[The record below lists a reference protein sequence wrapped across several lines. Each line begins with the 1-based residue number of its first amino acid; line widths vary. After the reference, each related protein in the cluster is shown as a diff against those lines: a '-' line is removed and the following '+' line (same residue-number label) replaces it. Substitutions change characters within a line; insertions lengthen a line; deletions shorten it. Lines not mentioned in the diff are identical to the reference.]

1 MDNYVYI
8 VAGLPEL
15 TSGFENTGFDYA
27 AVKESIMELLSEKDQ
42 QLVELMEEGFN
53 EDTLNADFYSKAAES
68 KNRFIREYFDFDG
81 RLRNMKVNY
90 LAKRLGKNGE
100 EYQVELPEA
109 DFEEGKQIQ
118 DILADADFVKRE
130 QKMDELK
137 WEKASDIA
145 RMDYFNMN
153 AILAFLVKAKTV
165 QRWVELDKDKGE
177 EMFKKLVT
185 EVRGTFEGASA
196 LRQAQGPSGTTAVE
210 KVEDA

>member
-15 TSGFENTGFDYA
+15 TSGFETTGFDYA
-27 AVKESIMELLSEKDQ
+27 ALKESVMELLSEKDQ
-42 QLVELMEEGFN
+42 QLVELMEEGFD
-53 EDTLNADFYSKAAES
+53 EQTLGPDFYAKAAES

-90 LAKRLGKNGE
+90 LAKRLGKDGKAFL
-100 EYQVELPEA
+100 VEMPEA
-109 DFEEGKQIQ
+109 DFDEGKQIEE
-118 DILADADFVKRE
+118 ILADADFVKRE

-145 RMDYFNMN
+145 CMDYFNMN

-165 QRWVELDKDKGE
+165 QRWAELDTAKGE
-177 EMFKKLVT
+177 EMFKKLVQ
-185 EVRGTFEGASA
+185 EIRGTSA
-196 LRQAQGPSGTTAVE
+196 DLNLSGGG
-210 KVEDA
+210 K

>member
-15 TSGFENTGFDYA
+15 TSGFETTGFDYA
-27 AVKESIMELLSEKDQ
+27 ALKESVMELLSEKDQ
-42 QLVELMEEGFN
+42 QLVELMEEGFD
-53 EDTLNADFYSKAAES
+53 EQTLGPDFYAKAAES

-90 LAKRLGKNGE
+90 LAKRLGKDGKAFL
-100 EYQVELPEA
+100 VDLPEA
-109 DFEEGKQIQ
+109 DFEEGKQIEE
-118 DILADADFVKRE
+118 ILADADFVKRE

-165 QRWVELDKDKGE
+165 QRWAELDTAKGE
-177 EMFKKLVT
+177 EMFRKLVK
-185 EVRGTFEGASA
+185 EIRGTSA
-196 LRQAQGPSGTTAVE
+196 DLDLSGGG
-210 KVEDA
+210 K

>member
-15 TSGFENTGFDYA
+15 ASGLENTGFDYA
-27 AVKESIMELLSEKDQ
+27 AVKASIMELLSEKDQ
-42 QLVELMEEGFN
+42 QEVEFMEQGFDEN
-53 EDTLNADFYSKAAES
+53 TLGADFYAKAAES

-90 LAKRLGKNGE
+90 LAKRLGKSSDPYLVNLE
-100 EYQVELPEA
+100 DA
-109 DFEEGKQIQ
+109 DFEEEKQIQ
-118 DILADADFVKRE
+118 DILADADFVERE

-165 QRWVELDKDKGE
+165 QRWAELDPEKGQ
-177 EMFKKLVT
+177 EMFKKLVH
-185 EVRGTFEGASA
+185 EIRGTSA
-196 LRQAQGPSGTTAVE
+196 NLDLSGGG
-210 KVEDA
+210 KV

>member
-42 QLVELMEEGFN
+42 QLVELMEEGFDEN
-53 EDTLNADFYSKAAES
+53 TLGADFYSKAAES

-81 RLRNMKVNY
+81 RLRNLKVNY

-100 EYQVELPEA
+100 DFVVELPEA
-109 DFEEGKQIQ
+109 DFDEEKQIQ
-118 DILADADFVKRE
+118 EILADADFVERE

-165 QRWVELDKDKGE
+165 QRWAELDAAKGQ
-177 EMFKKLVT
+177 EMFHKLVQ
-185 EVRGTFEGASA
+185 EIRGTSA
-196 LRQAQGPSGTTAVE
+196 DLDLSV
-210 KVEDA
+210 KN

>member
-15 TSGFENTGFDYA
+15 TSGFETTGFDYA
-27 AVKESIMELLSEKDQ
+27 ALKESVMELLSEKDQ
-42 QLVELMEEGFN
+42 QLVELMEEGFD
-53 EDTLNADFYSKAAES
+53 EQTLGADFYAKTAES

-81 RLRNMKVNY
+81 RLRNMKVQY
-90 LAKRLGKNGE
+90 LAKRLGKDGNAFL
-100 EYQVELPEA
+100 VDMPEA
-109 DFEEGKQIQ
+109 DFDEGKQIEE
-118 DILADADFVKRE
+118 ILADADFVKRE

-165 QRWVELDKDKGE
+165 QRWAELDTAKGE
-177 EMFKKLVT
+177 EMFRKLVK
-185 EVRGTFEGASA
+185 EIRGTNADLDLS
-196 LRQAQGPSGTTAVE
+196 LKS
-210 KVEDA
+210 

>member
-42 QLVELMEEGFN
+42 KLVELMEEGFD
-53 EDTLNADFYSKAAES
+53 ETTLGADFYAKAAAS
-68 KNRFIREYFDFDG
+68 KNRFIREYFDFDS
-81 RLRNMKVNY
+81 RLRNMKVEY
-90 LAKRLGKNGE
+90 LAKRLGKQGE
-100 EYQVELPEA
+100 NYLVELPEA
-109 DFEEGKQIQ
+109 DFEEEKQIQ
-118 DILADADFVKRE
+118 DILADADFVDRE
-130 QKMDELK
+130 QRMDELK

-165 QRWVELDKDKGE
+165 QRWAELDPDKGT
-177 EMFKKLVT
+177 EMFHKLVK
-185 EVRGTFEGASA
+185 EIRGTNADLDLSVG
-196 LRQAQGPSGTTAVE
+196 GG
-210 KVEDA
+210 KV

>member
-27 AVKESIMELLSEKDQ
+27 AVKESIVELLSEKDQ
-42 QLVELMEEGFN
+42 QLVELMEEGFDEN
-53 EDTLNADFYSKAAES
+53 SLGADFYAKAAES

-100 EYQVELPEA
+100 NFMVELPEA
-109 DFEEGKQIQ
+109 DFDEEKQIQ
-118 DILADADFVKRE
+118 DILADADFVERE

-165 QRWVELDKDKGE
+165 QRWAELDPNKGT
-177 EMFKKLVT
+177 EMFHKLVK
-185 EVRGTFEGASA
+185 EVRGTFEGVNS
-196 LRQAQGPSGTTAVE
+196 PSTNSGTVALE

>member
-8 VAGLPEL
+8 VASLPEIAVNYDG
-15 TSGFENTGFDYA
+15 TSFDYA
-27 AVKESIMELLSEKDQ
+27 AVRENIVELLSEKDQ
-42 QLVELMEEGFN
+42 QLVALLEEGFDEN
-53 EDTLNADFYSKAAES
+53 TLGAEFYVKAAES

-90 LAKRLGKNGE
+90 LAKRLEKQGE
-100 EYQVELPEA
+100 QYLVDMPEA
-109 DFEEGKQIQ
+109 DFEEESQIRE
-118 DILADADFVKRE
+118 ILANADFVQRE

-165 QRWVELDKDKGE
+165 QRWAELDKEKGE
-177 EMFKKLVT
+177 EMFRKLVK
-185 EVRGTFEGASA
+185 EVRGTFEG
-196 LRQAQGPSGTTAVE
+196 V
-210 KVEDA
+210 KY

>member
-15 TSGFENTGFDYA
+15 ASGFENTGFDYA
-27 AVKESIMELLSEKDQ
+27 AVKASIMELLSEKDQ
-42 QLVELMEEGFN
+42 QEVELMEQGFDEN
-53 EDTLNADFYSKAAES
+53 TLGADFYAKAAES

-90 LAKRLGKNGE
+90 LAKRLGKSSDPYLVNLE
-100 EYQVELPEA
+100 DA
-109 DFEEGKQIQ
+109 DFEEEKQIQ
-118 DILADADFVKRE
+118 DILADADFVERE

-165 QRWVELDKDKGE
+165 QRWAELDPEKGQ
-177 EMFKKLVT
+177 EMFKKLVH
-185 EVRGTFEGASA
+185 EIRGTSA
-196 LRQAQGPSGTTAVE
+196 NLDLSGGG
-210 KVEDA
+210 KV

>member
-15 TSGFENTGFDYA
+15 TSGFENAGFDYA
-27 AVKESIMELLSEKDQ
+27 NVKESIMELLSEKDQ
-42 QLVELMEEGFN
+42 QLVGLMEEGFDEN
-53 EDTLNADFYSKAAES
+53 SLGADFYAKAAES

-90 LAKRLGKNGE
+90 LAKRLNKQGDN
-100 EYQVELPEA
+100 YLVELPEA
-109 DFEEGKQIQ
+109 DFEEEKQISE
-118 DILADADFVKRE
+118 ILADADFVQRE

-165 QRWVELDKDKGE
+165 QRWAELDAAKGQ
-177 EMFKKLVT
+177 EMFKKLVQ
-185 EVRGTFEGASA
+185 EIRGTSA
-196 LRQAQGPSGTTAVE
+196 NLDLSGGG
-210 KVEDA
+210 KV

>member
-15 TSGFENTGFDYA
+15 TSGFESTGFDYA
-27 AVKESIMELLSEKDQ
+27 AVKESILELLSEKDQ
-42 QLVELMEEGFN
+42 QLVELMEEGFDEN
-53 EDTLNADFYSKAAES
+53 SLGADFYAKTAES

-90 LAKRLGKNGE
+90 LAKRLNKQGDN
-100 EYQVELPEA
+100 YLVELPEA
-109 DFEEGKQIQ
+109 DFEEEKQISE
-118 DILADADFVKRE
+118 ILADADFVQRE

-165 QRWVELDKDKGE
+165 QRWAELDAAKGQ
-177 EMFKKLVT
+177 EMFKKLVQ
-185 EVRGTFEGASA
+185 EIRGTSA
-196 LRQAQGPSGTTAVE
+196 NLDLSGGG
-210 KVEDA
+210 KV

>member
-42 QLVELMEEGFN
+42 QLVELMEGGFN
-53 EDTLNADFYSKAAES
+53 EEMLGAEFYEKAAQS
-68 KNRFIREYFDFDG
+68 KNRFIREYFDFDA
-81 RLRNMKVNY
+81 RLRNMKVAY
-90 LAKRLGKNGE
+90 LAKRLGKKGE
-100 EYQVELPEA
+100 DYLVELPEA
-109 DFEEGKQIQ
+109 DFEEAKQIQ
-118 DILADADFVKRE
+118 DILDDADFVERE

-165 QRWVELDKDKGE
+165 QRWVELDAAKGQ
-177 EMFKKLVT
+177 EMFKKLVQ
-185 EVRGTFEGASA
+185 EIRGTSA
-196 LRQAQGPSGTTAVE
+196 NLDLSGGG
-210 KVEDA
+210 KL

>member
-15 TSGFENTGFDYA
+15 TSGFENTGFNYA
-27 AVKESIMELLSEKDQ
+27 TVKEGIMELLSEKDQ
-42 QLVELMEEGFN
+42 KLVELMEEGFN
-53 EDTLNADFYSKAAES
+53 EDSLGTEFYEKAAKS
-68 KNRFIREYFDFDG
+68 KNRFIREYFDFDA

-90 LAKRLGKNGE
+90 LAKRLGKKGE
-100 EYQVELPEA
+100 DYMVELPEA
-109 DFEEGKQIQ
+109 DFEEDKQIQ
-118 DILADADFVKRE
+118 EILADADFVERE

-165 QRWVELDKDKGE
+165 QRWAELDAEKGQ
-177 EMFKKLVT
+177 EMFKKLVQ
-185 EVRGTFEGASA
+185 EIRGTSA
-196 LRQAQGPSGTTAVE
+196 NLDLSV
-210 KVEDA
+210 

>member
-42 QLVELMEEGFN
+42 KLVELMEEGFDEN
-53 EDTLNADFYSKAAES
+53 TLGADFYAKAAEN

-81 RLRNMKVNY
+81 RLRNMKVEY

-100 EYQVELPEA
+100 EFMVEMPET
-109 DFEEGKQIQ
+109 DFEEEKHIQ
-118 DILADADFVKRE
+118 DILADADFVQRE

-153 AILAFLVKAKTV
+153 AILAFMVKAKTV
-165 QRWVELDKDKGE
+165 QRWAELDPAKGE
-177 EMFKKLVT
+177 EMFRKLVK
-185 EVRGTFEGASA
+185 EIRGTNAE
-196 LRQAQGPSGTTAVE
+196 LDLSGGN
-210 KVEDA
+210 KS

>member
-8 VAGLPEL
+8 VASLPEL
-15 TSGFENTGFDYA
+15 TSGFENTSFDYA

-42 QLVELMEEGFN
+42 KLVECMENGFDEN
-53 EDTLNADFYSKAAES
+53 TLDADFYAKAAES

-81 RLRNMKVNY
+81 RLRNLKVNY

-100 EYQVELPEA
+100 DFMVELPEA
-109 DFEEGKQIQ
+109 DFEEEKQIQ
-118 DILADADFVKRE
+118 EILADADFVERE
-130 QKMDELK
+130 QRMDELK

-165 QRWVELDKDKGE
+165 QRWAELDPDKGT
-177 EMFKKLVT
+177 EMFHKLVK
-185 EVRGTFEGASA
+185 EIRGTNAELDLS
-196 LRQAQGPSGTTAVE
+196 V
-210 KVEDA
+210 K

>member
-15 TSGFENTGFDYA
+15 TSGYEGTGFDYA
-27 AVKESIMELLSEKDQ
+27 ALKESIMELLSEKDQ
-42 QLVELMEEGFN
+42 QLVELMEEGFDEN
-53 EDTLNADFYSKAAES
+53 TLGPDFYQKASAS

-81 RLRNMKVNY
+81 RLRNIKVQY
-90 LAKRLGKNGE
+90 LAKRLGKNGDD
-100 EYQVELPEA
+100 YLVELPEA
-109 DFEEGKQIQ
+109 DFDEEKQIA
-118 DILADADFVKRE
+118 DILQDTDFVDRE

-165 QRWVELDKDKGE
+165 QRWAELDEAKGKAL
-177 EMFKKLVT
+177 FKRLLD
-185 EVRGTFEGASA
+185 EIRNPEDQASEPA
-196 LRQAQGPSGTTAVE
+196 TP
-210 KVEDA
+210 

>member
-15 TSGFENTGFDYA
+15 TSGFETIGFDYA
-27 AVKESIMELLSEKDQ
+27 ALKESVMELLSEKDQ
-42 QLVELMEEGFN
+42 QLVELMEEGFD
-53 EDTLNADFYSKAAES
+53 EQTLGADFYAKAAES

-81 RLRNMKVNY
+81 RLRNMKVQY
-90 LAKRLGKNGE
+90 LAKRLGKDGNAFL
-100 EYQVELPEA
+100 VNLPEA
-109 DFEEGKQIQ
+109 DFDEGKQIEE
-118 DILADADFVKRE
+118 ILADADFVKRE

-165 QRWVELDKDKGE
+165 QRWAELDTAKGE
-177 EMFKKLVT
+177 EMFRKLVK
-185 EVRGTFEGASA
+185 EIRGTNTDLDLS
-196 LRQAQGPSGTTAVE
+196 LKS
-210 KVEDA
+210 

>member
-15 TSGFENTGFDYA
+15 TSGFENTGFNYA
-27 AVKESIMELLSEKDQ
+27 AVKEGIMELLSEKDQ
-42 QLVELMEEGFN
+42 LLVELMEEGFN
-53 EDTLNADFYSKAAES
+53 EDTLNAEFYDKASKS

-90 LAKRLGKNGE
+90 LASRLGKNGE

-118 DILADADFVKRE
+118 EILADANFVKRE

-153 AILAFLVKAKTV
+153 AILAFLAKAKTV
-165 QRWVELDKDKGE
+165 QRWAELDPVKGQ
-177 EMFKKLVT
+177 EMFEKLVK
-185 EVRGTFEGASA
+185 EVRGTFAGVKTA
-196 LRQAQGPSGTTAVE
+196 L
-210 KVEDA
+210 

>member
-15 TSGFENTGFDYA
+15 TSGFESTGFDYA

-42 QLVELMEEGFN
+42 QLVELMEEGFDEN
-53 EDTLNADFYSKAAES
+53 TLGADFYAKAAEN

-100 EYQVELPEA
+100 DFMVELPEA
-109 DFEEGKQIQ
+109 DFDEEKQIQ
-118 DILADADFVKRE
+118 DILADADFVERE

-165 QRWVELDKDKGE
+165 QRWVELDPEKGT
-177 EMFKKLVT
+177 EMFRKLVK
-185 EVRGTFEGASA
+185 EIRGTNANLDLNVGVKN
-196 LRQAQGPSGTTAVE
+196 T
-210 KVEDA
+210 

>member
-27 AVKESIMELLSEKDQ
+27 AVKESIVELLSEKDQ
-42 QLVELMEEGFN
+42 QLVELMEEGFDEN
-53 EDTLNADFYSKAAES
+53 TLGADFYAKAAES

-100 EYQVELPEA
+100 DFMVELPEA
-109 DFEEGKQIQ
+109 DFDEEKQIQ
-118 DILADADFVKRE
+118 DILADADFVQRE

-165 QRWVELDKDKGE
+165 QRWAELDAEKGQ
-177 EMFKKLVT
+177 EMFQKLVK
-185 EVRGTFEGASA
+185 EIRGTSA
-196 LRQAQGPSGTTAVE
+196 DLDLSVGG
-210 KVEDA
+210 K

>member
-15 TSGFENTGFDYA
+15 TSGFENTGFDYK
-27 AVKESIMELLSEKDQ
+27 AVQESIMELLSESDQ
-42 QLVELMEEGFN
+42 KLVELMEEGFD
-53 EDTLNADFYSKAAES
+53 ETTLGADFYAKAAAS

-81 RLRNMKVNY
+81 RLRNMKVEY
-90 LAKRLGKNGE
+90 LAKRLGKESDPYLVNFE
-100 EYQVELPEA
+100 EA
-109 DFEEGKQIQ
+109 DFEEEKQIA
-118 DILADADFVKRE
+118 DILDNADFVQRE

-165 QRWVELDKDKGE
+165 QRWAELDATKGE
-177 EMFKKLVT
+177 EMFRKLVK
-185 EVRGTFEGASA
+185 EIRGTNADLDLSVG
-196 LRQAQGPSGTTAVE
+196 GG
-210 KVEDA
+210 KV

>member
-42 QLVELMEEGFN
+42 KLVELMEEGFD
-53 EDTLNADFYSKAAES
+53 ETTLGADFYDKAAKS

-81 RLRNMKVNY
+81 RLRNLKVNY

-100 EYQVELPEA
+100 DFMVELPEA
-109 DFEEGKQIQ
+109 DFDEEKQIQ
-118 DILADADFVKRE
+118 EILADADFVDRE
-130 QKMDELK
+130 QRMDELK

-165 QRWVELDKDKGE
+165 QRWVELDPDKGT
-177 EMFKKLVT
+177 EMFHKLVK
-185 EVRGTFEGASA
+185 EIRGTNANLDLSVG
-196 LRQAQGPSGTTAVE
+196 GG
-210 KVEDA
+210 KM

>member
-15 TSGFENTGFDYA
+15 VVSYDGSDFDYA
-27 AVKESIMELLSEKDQ
+27 ATKASIMELLSEKDQ
-42 QLVELMEEGFN
+42 QLVELMEEGFDEN
-53 EDTLNADFYSKAAES
+53 TLGADFYAKAAES

-90 LAKRLGKNGE
+90 LAKRLDKESDPYLVNLE
-100 EYQVELPEA
+100 EA
-109 DFEEGKQIQ
+109 DFEEEKQIQ
-118 DILADADFVKRE
+118 EILENTDFVQRE

-165 QRWVELDKDKGE
+165 QRWAELDPTKGE
-177 EMFKKLVT
+177 EMFRKLVK
-185 EVRGTFEGASA
+185 EIRGTNAD
-196 LRQAQGPSGTTAVE
+196 LDLSGGG
-210 KVEDA
+210 KI

>member
-42 QLVELMEEGFN
+42 KLVELMEEGFDEN
-53 EDTLNADFYSKAAES
+53 TLSADFYTKAAES

-81 RLRNMKVNY
+81 RLRNLKVNY
-90 LAKRLGKNGE
+90 LAKRLGKNSE
-100 EYQVELPEA
+100 DFMVELPEA
-109 DFEEGKQIQ
+109 DFEEEKQIQ
-118 DILADADFVKRE
+118 EILADADFVERE
-130 QKMDELK
+130 QCMDELK

-165 QRWVELDKDKGE
+165 QRWVELDPDKGT
-177 EMFKKLVT
+177 EMFHKLVK
-185 EVRGTFEGASA
+185 EIRGTSA
-196 LRQAQGPSGTTAVE
+196 NLDLSV
-210 KVEDA
+210 